1 VRKVLNNEGQNLLF
15 CEARSH
21 RSWLDEP
28 VEGELLRAVYDLA
41 KMGPTSSNSCPLRMV
56 FVVSG
61 EAKEKLMAHMD
72 EVDIKRIET
81 PSGRAVL
88 TLINGERLN
97 IDWETL
103 NETDPEIGSK
113 VRVRKADLELFRAG
127 VATGMISMELAD
139 SVSKVSPYRQV
150 KVTRK

>member
-1 VRKVLNNEGQNLLF
+1 MNTT
-15 CEARSH
+15 
-21 RSWLDEP
+21 P
-28 VEGELLRAVYDLA
+28 LA
-41 KMGPTSSNSCPLRMV
+41 KLATEVARLDRAAKTADANLKA
-56 FVVSG
+56 
-61 EAKEKLMAHMD
+61 AKEKLMAGMD

-81 PSGRAVL
+81 LTGRAVL
-88 TLINGERLN
+88 TLIDGERLN

-113 VRVRKADLELFRAG
+113 VRVRKADLDLFRAG
-127 VATGMISMELAD
+127 VATGMISTELAD

>member
-1 VRKVLNNEGQNLLF
+1 MSGMNTTEYLASQVAG
-15 CEARSH
+15 
-21 RSWLDEP
+21 LD
-28 VEGELLRAVYDLA
+28 RAA
-41 KMGPTSSNSCPLRMV
+41 KTAKDRLD
-56 FVVSG
+56 

-81 PSGRAVL
+81 PSGRAVM

-113 VRVRKADLELFRAG
+113 VRVRKADLEMFRAG

-139 SVSKVSPYRQV
+139 SVSKISTYRQV

>member
-1 VRKVLNNEGQNLLF
+1 MSGMSTIEYLASEVAG
-15 CEARSH
+15 
-21 RSWLDEP
+21 LD
-28 VEGELLRAVYDLA
+28 RAA
-41 KMGPTSSNSCPLRMV
+41 KTAKDRL
-56 FVVSG
+56 G

-81 PSGRAVL
+81 PSGRAVM
-88 TLINGERLN
+88 TLVNGERLN

-113 VRVRKADLELFRAG
+113 VRVRKADLEMFRAG

-139 SVSKVSPYRQV
+139 SVSKISPYRQV

>member
-1 VRKVLNNEGQNLLF
+1 MSGMSTIEYLASEVAG
-15 CEARSH
+15 
-21 RSWLDEP
+21 LD
-28 VEGELLRAVYDLA
+28 RAA
-41 KMGPTSSNSCPLRMV
+41 KTAKDRL
-56 FVVSG
+56 G

-81 PSGRAVL
+81 PSGRAVM
-88 TLINGERLN
+88 TLVNGERLN

-113 VRVRKADLELFRAG
+113 VRVRKADLEMFRAG

-139 SVSKVSPYRQV
+139 SVSKISTYRQV

>member
-1 VRKVLNNEGQNLLF
+1 MSGMNTTEYLASEVAG
-15 CEARSH
+15 
-21 RSWLDEP
+21 LD
-28 VEGELLRAVYDLA
+28 RAVKTA
-41 KMGPTSSNSCPLRMV
+41 KDRL
-56 FVVSG
+56 G

-81 PSGRAVL
+81 PSGRAVM
-88 TLINGERLN
+88 TLVNGERLN

-113 VRVRKADLELFRAG
+113 VRVRKADLEMFRAG

-139 SVSKVSPYRQV
+139 SVSKISTYRQI